1 MQGLV
6 TAEQLRAARAILGF
20 SVSFVAKCTAI
31 GTATLKRYEAVT
43 GVPRSRKGHLQALSM
58 FYEQA
63 GIEFIGTPDDGP
75 GIRLRKPTAAATT
88 QSLRAADAANTPD
101 GQE

>member
-1 MQGLV
+1 MILGIQI
-6 TAEQLRAARAILGF
+6 RAARGALNW
-20 SVSFVAKCTAI
+20 SVSDLSEKSGVP
-31 GTATLKRYEAVT
+31 TATVVRYEAT
-43 GVPRSRKGHLQALSM
+43 AGTRLGRKGNLQKITYAL
-58 FYEQA
+58 EQA

-88 QSLRAADAANTPD
+88 QSPRTADRANTPD